1 MVVNQSLIRGLSI
14 NAKRLQKLTV
24 ECSTMAFE
32 KFESTG
38 QGRGGGETVPK
49 ISLRKSGSIGINNEA
64 LEEFFEDAGAVVMY
78 FDEDENRVGLKP
90 VEDKEAEDGAYTLSR
105 SDSGGSVTPSS
116 FLNKHGLIPDI
127 TTQYEPEMVK
137 VNQNLELISID
148 LNNEYATYGS
158 RADEEEAEA
167 DD

>member
-1 MVVNQSLIRGLSI
+1 MP
-14 NAKRLQKLTV
+14 
-24 ECSTMAFE
+24 FE

-64 LEEFFEDAGAVVMY
+64 LEEFFPDAGAVVMY
-78 FDEDENRVGLKP
+78 YDEDENRVGLKP

-105 SDSGGSVTPSS
+105 SESGGSVTPSS
-116 FLNKHGLIPDI
+116 FLNKHSLVPEI
-127 TTQYEPEMVK
+127 TTQYEPELVT
-137 VNQNLELISID
+137 VNQNLELVSID
-148 LNNEYATYGS
+148 LDEVYATYGS
-158 RADEEEAEA
+158 PAEEEA